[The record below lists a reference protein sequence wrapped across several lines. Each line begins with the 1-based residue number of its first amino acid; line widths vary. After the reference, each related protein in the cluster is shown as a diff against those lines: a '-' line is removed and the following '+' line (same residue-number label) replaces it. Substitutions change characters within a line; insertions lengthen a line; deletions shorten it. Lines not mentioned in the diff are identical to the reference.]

1 MSQPAD
7 TTTIF
12 QKLQD
17 HTKKHDLN
25 KIKKTY
31 TVSTPHTNTPTTR
44 APAHCHNIP
53 FHQYTSSQHNTQ
65 LCLKRIEQSTL
76 LSSQTTHH
84 TNNNTQSESSSA
96 GQWYRHSILSDNLN
110 NYTRFHQ
117 ETQDKNFMFYITQF
131 WDSFKILCFWN
142 RLTNVRDKLQ
152 VIHCI
157 VDFAAKFRG
166 FYLRS
171 PRRLIQLYR
180 GFPCFANRDNM
191 QYIT

>member
-1 MSQPAD
+1 MTSIRSKNIYGINPAHQHPHYEGTSALSQHPVSPIHII
-7 TTTIF
+7 TT
-12 QKLQD
+12 Q
-17 HTKKHDLN
+17 
-25 KIKKTY
+25 
-31 TVSTPHTNTPTTR
+31 HTNM
-44 APAHCHNIP
+44 
-53 FHQYTSSQHNTQ
+53 

-110 NYTRFHQ
+110 NYTRFYEEKQ
-117 ETQDKNFMFYITQF
+117 AKNFMFYITQF

-142 RLTNVRDKLQ
+142 RLTDVRDKLQ
-152 VIHCI
+152 IMHCI
-157 VDFAAKFRG
+157 VGFAAKFRG
-166 FYLRS
+166 FYPRS

-191 QYIT
+191 

>member
-1 MSQPAD
+1 MLCAPHECPNQQTPQQ
-7 TTTIF
+7 IF

-84 TNNNTQSESSSA
+84 TNNTTTHKHACSTIISRSS
-96 GQWYRHSILSDNLN
+96 H
-110 NYTRFHQ
+110 
-117 ETQDKNFMFYITQF
+117 DKSPQPTPPRSQPEMK
-131 WDSFKILCFWN
+131 S
-142 RLTNVRDKLQ
+142 
-152 VIHCI
+152 
-157 VDFAAKFRG
+157 
-166 FYLRS
+166 S
-171 PRRLIQLYR
+171 PRRLIQLYTPTPTTATHR
-180 GFPCFANRDNM
+180 VSVLHH
-191 QYIT
+191 